1 MRARAPLYVALVAAP
16 LALSTVITWAVDRNN
31 NTVDLVIREARL
43 DDAEAIGDI
52 SGRGWVAAYA
62 GLLPA
67 GFLASRAS
75 APLGE
80 EWRAN
85 T

>member
-1 MRARAPLYVALVAAP
+1 MTHARFRFRVWQDGAAMRARAPLYVAVVAAP

-52 SGRGWVAAYA
+52 SGRGWV
-62 GLLPA
+62 
-67 GFLASRAS
+67 
-75 APLGE
+75 
-80 EWRAN
+80 
-85 T
+85 